1 MQKKRGKYKRKWAL
15 EIEIKK
21 IKKKKKKK
29 KIVKKLKYIYR
40 GIKRV
45 VIVFT
50 H

>member
-1 MQKKRGKYKRKWAL
+1 MQKKRGKYKRNCAL

-40 GIKRV
+40 
-45 VIVFT
+45 